1 VEARGAAQTPGFDS
15 RAESQ
20 QAAGALAVLGNR
32 SGRRSASPTARIR
45 VRIFDIPLP
54 PTELFGSGAGVLD
67 PDAGLVLRQLAR
79 CLEALAQF
87 EPVPVKR
94 PARKH

>member
-1 VEARGAAQTPGFDS
+1 VEARGAAQTPGLDS

-20 QAAGALAVLGNR
+20 QDAGTLAVLGNR
-32 SGRRSASPTARIR
+32 SGPRSASPTARIR
-45 VRIFDIPLP
+45 VRSFDMPLP
-54 PTELFGSGAGVLD
+54 PTELFGVGAGVLNA
-67 PDAGLVLRQLAR
+67 DAGLVLRQPAR

-87 EPVPVKR
+87 EPLPVKR